1 MPKSKRI
8 GAGKLINTH
17 GVAGEVKV
25 EVWLDSP
32 QYMKTFKRFFIGE
45 KEFTVLSSRIQK
57 GFLYLKLSGVE
68 DLNAAQA
75 LKGSELQ
82 IDRDDAHLPDGSYFL
97 CDIIGARVMDEQG
110 SEVGILEDIEENPA
124 APIYVVKGEKEHLIP
139 DVPEFIR
146 KVDAE
151 QGIVTVHLIE
161 GM

>member
-82 IDRDDAHLPDGSYFL
+82 IDRDDAHLPAGSYFL

>member
-17 GVAGEVKV
+17 GITGEVKV

-32 QYMKTFKRFFIGE
+32 QFMKTFKRFFIGE

-97 CDIIGARVMDEQG
+97 CDIIGARVVDEQG
-110 SEVGILEDIEENPA
+110 REVGILEDIEENPA
-124 APIYVVKGEKEHLIP
+124 APIYFVKGEKEHLIP
-139 DVPEFIR
+139 GVPEFIR